1 MKRSPIVFAIAAAV
15 ALAACAAPA
24 STAPASSATSAPANN
39 ASNTSPAQ
47 QDQLDKIKA
56 RGTLRVSTDA
66 NYAPQSFFDDKT
78 KEWTGFDIDVA
89 TELAKRLGVKVEF
102 ITPDWSAITAG
113 NWADR
118 WDISVGSMTITEDR
132 QKVLDFTPA
141 YYYTPAQFAVRADL
155 KDSIK
160 SVADLAGKNI
170 CAGESTTYEQYL
182 NGKLTFPDMTPVPA
196 NVKVIP
202 TKTDAECIQSIQS
215 GRKDYDAVLTAQGVI
230 DDGIKKGAPIV
241 KVGTPVYYEDLAV
254 ALDKSAQPNAKLLA
268 ALGEAITA
276 MHSDGTLS
284 NLSKKYYDGA
294 DLTVKVK

>member
-1 MKRSPIVFAIAAAV
+1 MKMKSTPIVIALAAAV
-15 ALAACAAPA
+15 VLAACAAP
-24 STAPASSATSAPANN
+24 PASPAATSAPADS
-39 ASNTSPAQ
+39 AANTSPTQ

-66 NYAPQSFFDDKT
+66 NYAPQSFFDEAT
-78 KEWTGFDIDVA
+78 KQWTGFDIDVA

-102 ITPDWSAITAG
+102 VTPDWSAITAG

-118 WDISVGSMTITEDR
+118 WDVSVGSMTITEDR
-132 QKVLDFTPA
+132 KKALDFTSA
-141 YYYTPAQFAVRADL
+141 YYYTPAQFAARADL
-155 KDSIK
+155 ADSIK

-182 NGKLTFPDMTPVPA
+182 SGRLTFEGMTPPPA
-196 NVKVIP
+196 GAKVIP

-215 GRKDYDAVLTAQGVI
+215 GRKDYDAVLTALGVV

-254 ALDKSAQPNAKLLA
+254 ALDKSAQPNARLLA
-268 ALGEAITA
+268 ALTEAVNA
-276 MHSDGTLS
+276 MHADGTLTS
-284 NLSKKYYDGA
+284 LSKKYYDGV

>member
-1 MKRSPIVFAIAAAV
+1 MKRISLVIAFAVSAM
-15 ALAACAAPA
+15 LAACAAPPA
-24 STAPASSATSAPANN
+24 NNAAPAATSAPAN
-39 ASNTSPAQ
+39 TSPTQ

-66 NYAPQSFFDDKT
+66 NYAPQSFFDEAT
-78 KEWTGFDIDVA
+78 KQWTGFDIDVA

-102 ITPDWSAITAG
+102 VTPDWSAITAG

-118 WDISVGSMTITEDR
+118 WDISVGSMTITEER
-132 QKVLDFTPA
+132 KKALDFTPA

-155 KDSIK
+155 AESIK

-170 CAGESTTYEQYL
+170 CVGEATTYEQYL
-182 NGKLTFPDMTPVPA
+182 SGALTFPDMTPPPA
-196 NVKVIP
+196 NAKVIP

-215 GRKDYDAVLTAQGVI
+215 GRKDYDAVLTAQGVV
-230 DDGIKKGAPIV
+230 DDGIKKGAPIA
-241 KVGTPVYYEDLAV
+241 KLGTPVFYEDLAV

-268 ALGEAITA
+268 ALGEAVTA
-276 MHSDGTLS
+276 MHADGTLS

>member
-1 MKRSPIVFAIAAAV
+1 VFAIAAAV
-15 ALAACAAPA
+15 VLAACAAPAA
-24 STAPASSATSAPANN
+24 STAPASSATSATAGST
-39 ASNTSPAQ
+39 AGTSSAQ
-47 QDQLDKIKA
+47 KDQLDKIKE

-89 TELAKRLGVKVEF
+89 TELARRLGVKVEF
-102 ITPDWSAITAG
+102 VTPDWSAITAG

-132 QKVLDFTPA
+132 KKVLDFSPA

-155 KDSIK
+155 KDTLK

-170 CAGESTTYEQYL
+170 CVGESTTYEQYL
-182 NGKLTFPDMTPVPA
+182 GGKLTFPDMTPVPA

-241 KVGTPVYYEDLAV
+241 KVGTPVFYEDLAV
-254 ALDKSAQPNAKLLA
+254 AVDKSAQPNAKLLA
-268 ALGEAITA
+268 ALGDAVNA

-294 DLTVKVK
+294 DLTVKAK